1 MNLIK
6 ELRKQRGLSQSQLA
20 KEINISKKTLADWEN
35 GRRNPNEYNYKKLSD
50 FFDVPID
57 TLKAQIVITN
67 DKELMKSIIKNKTDY
82 NDLYTSKIDNENDL
96 LLKIK
101 LDKILKINKTKTKL
115 ERCTVYLIILL
126 TSFFISSLIAQET
139 TYNKSNALIIA
150 SLDSCSD
157 YTCVFKVEEVIKGS
171 YNGKTVEVF
180 KTLLNEN
187 ESTYI
192 FTINFS
198 GQIINIESYY
208 TGI

>member
-67 DKELMKSIIKNKTDY
+67 DKELMKDIIKNKTDY

-101 LDKILKINKTKTKL
+101 LDKILKINKTKTVL
-115 ERCTVYLIILL
+115 ERCTVYLIVLL
-126 TSFFISSLIAQET
+126 SSFFISSLIAQEN
-139 TYNKSNALIIA
+139 TYNKSNAIVVA
-150 SLDSCSD
+150 SLDSCNEF
-157 YTCVFKVEEVIKGS
+157 TCVFKVQEVIKGS
-171 YNGKTVEVF
+171 YSGKTIEVF
-180 KTLLNEN
+180 KTLISEN

-192 FTINFS
+192 FTINFG
-198 GQIINIESYY
+198 GQIINIESY
-208 TGI
+208 TSI

>member
-6 ELRKQRGLSQSQLA
+6 ELRKSKGLSQSQLA

-67 DKELMKSIIKNKTDY
+67 DKELMKDIIKNKTDY
-82 NDLYTSKIDNENDL
+82 NELYTSKIDNENDL

-101 LDKILKINKTKTKL
+101 LDKILKINKTKTIL
-115 ERCTVYLIILL
+115 ERCTVYLIVLIS
-126 TSFFISSLIAQET
+126 SFFISSLITQET
-139 TYNKSNALIIA
+139 TYNKSNATVVA
-150 SLDSCSD
+150 SLDSCNEF
-157 YTCVFKVEEVIKGS
+157 TCVFKVEEVIKGS
-171 YNGKTVEVF
+171 YSSKTIEVF

-198 GQIINIESYY
+198 GQITNIKSY

>member
-6 ELRKQRGLSQSQLA
+6 ELRKSKGLSQSQLA

-67 DKELMKSIIKNKTDY
+67 DKELMKDIIKNKTDY

-101 LDKILKINKTKTKL
+101 LDKILKINKNKTIL
-115 ERCTVYLIILL
+115 ERCTVYLIVLIS
-126 TSFFISSLIAQET
+126 SFFVSSLITQET
-139 TYNKSNALIIA
+139 IYNKSNATVVA

-157 YTCVFKVEEVIKGS
+157 YTCVFKVQEVIKGS
-171 YNGKTVEVF
+171 YNGKTIEVF
-180 KTLLNEN
+180 KSLISEN

-198 GQIINIESYY
+198 GQIINIENY

>member
-35 GRRNPNEYNYKKLSD
+35 ERRNPNEYNYKKLSD
-50 FFDVPID
+50 FFNVPID

-67 DKELMKSIIKNKTDY
+67 DKELMKDIIKNKTDY

-101 LDKILKINKTKTKL
+101 LDKILKINKTKTIL
-115 ERCTVYLIILL
+115 ERCTVYLIVLIS
-126 TSFFISSLIAQET
+126 SFFISYLIAQET
-139 TYNKSNALIIA
+139 NYNKSNAIVVA
-150 SLDSCSD
+150 SLDSCNEF
-157 YTCVFKVEEVIKGS
+157 TCVFKVEEVIKGS

-192 FTINFS
+192 FTINFG
-198 GQIINIESYY
+198 GQIINIENY

>member
-6 ELRKQRGLSQSQLA
+6 ELRKSKGLSQSQLA
-20 KEINISKKTLADWEN
+20 KQINISKKTLADWEN

-82 NDLYTSKIDNENDL
+82 NDLYASKIDNENDL

-101 LDKILKINKTKTKL
+101 LDKILKINKNKTIL

-139 TYNKSNALIIA
+139 TYNKSNAIVVA
-150 SLDSCSD
+150 SLDSCNEF
-157 YTCVFKVEEVIKGS
+157 TCVFKVKEVIKGS
-171 YNGKTVEVF
+171 YNGKTIEVF

-187 ESTYI
+187 ESKYI

>member
-35 GRRNPNEYNYKKLSD
+35 ERRNPNEYNYKKLSS
-50 FFDVPID
+50 FFNVPID

-67 DKELMKSIIKNKTDY
+67 DKELMKSIIKNKTNY

-101 LDKILKINKTKTKL
+101 LDKIIKINKTKTIL
-115 ERCTVYLIILL
+115 ERCTVYLIVLI
-126 TSFFISSLIAQET
+126 TSFFVSTLITQET
-139 TYNKSNALIIA
+139 IYNKSNATVVA
-150 SLDSCSD
+150 SLDSCNEF
-157 YTCVFKVEEVIKGS
+157 TCIFKVQEVIKGS
-171 YNGKTVEVF
+171 YNDKTVEVF
-180 KTLLNEN
+180 KTLINEN

-192 FTINFS
+192 FTINFG
-198 GQIINIESYY
+198 GQVINIESY

>member
-35 GRRNPNEYNYKKLSD
+35 GRRNPNEYNYKKLSN
-50 FFDVPID
+50 FFNVPID

-67 DKELMKSIIKNKTDY
+67 DKELMKDIIKNKTDY

-101 LDKILKINKTKTKL
+101 LDKILKINKNKTIL
-115 ERCTVYLIILL
+115 ERCTVYLIVLI
-126 TSFFISSLIAQET
+126 TSFFVSTLITQET
-139 TYNKSNALIIA
+139 IYNKSNATVVA
-150 SLDSCSD
+150 SLDSCNEF
-157 YTCVFKVEEVIKGS
+157 TCIFKVQEVIKGS
-171 YNGKTVEVF
+171 YNGKTVEIF
-180 KTLLNEN
+180 KTLINEN

-192 FTINFS
+192 FTINFG
-198 GQIINIESYY
+198 GQVINIESY

>member
-35 GRRNPNEYNYKKLSD
+35 ERRNPNEYNYKKLSS
-50 FFDVPID
+50 FFNVPID

-67 DKELMKSIIKNKTDY
+67 DKELMKDIIKNKTDY
-82 NDLYTSKIDNENDL
+82 NELYTSKIDNENDL

-101 LDKILKINKTKTKL
+101 LDKILKINKNKTIL
-115 ERCTVYLIILL
+115 ERCTVYLIILI
-126 TSFFISSLIAQET
+126 TSFFVSTLITQET
-139 TYNKSNALIIA
+139 IYNKSNATVVA
-150 SLDSCSD
+150 SLDSCNEF
-157 YTCVFKVEEVIKGS
+157 TCIFKVQEVIKGS
-171 YNGKTVEVF
+171 YNGKTVEIF
-180 KTLLNEN
+180 KTLINEN

-192 FTINFS
+192 FTINFG
-198 GQIINIESYY
+198 GQVINIESY

>member
-67 DKELMKSIIKNKTDY
+67 DKELMKDIIKNKTDY
-82 NDLYTSKIDNENDL
+82 NELYTTKIDNENDL

-101 LDKILKINKTKTKL
+101 LDKILKINKNKTIL
-115 ERCTVYLIILL
+115 ERYTVYLIVLIS
-126 TSFFISSLIAQET
+126 SFFISSLIAQET
-139 TYNKSNALIIA
+139 TYNKSNAIVVA
-150 SLDSCSD
+150 SLDSCTEF
-157 YTCVFKVEEVIKGS
+157 TCIFKVQEVIKGS
-171 YNGKTVEVF
+171 YSSKTIEVF
-180 KTLLNEN
+180 KTLISEN

-192 FTINFS
+192 FTINFG
-198 GQIINIESYY
+198 GQIINIENYI
-208 TGI
+208 GI

>member
-35 GRRNPNEYNYKKLSD
+35 ERRNPNEYNYKKLSD
-50 FFDVPID
+50 FFNVPID

-67 DKELMKSIIKNKTDY
+67 DKELMKDIIKNKTDY

-101 LDKILKINKTKTKL
+101 LDKILKINKTKTIL
-115 ERCTVYLIILL
+115 ERCTVYLIVLIS
-126 TSFFISSLIAQET
+126 SFFISYLIAQET
-139 TYNKSNALIIA
+139 TYNKSNAIVVA
-150 SLDSCSD
+150 SLDSCNEF
-157 YTCVFKVEEVIKGS
+157 TCVFKVEEVIKGS

-192 FTINFS
+192 FTINFG
-198 GQIINIESYY
+198 GQIINIENY

>member
-35 GRRNPNEYNYKKLSD
+35 ERRNPNEYNYKKLSS

-67 DKELMKSIIKNKTDY
+67 DKELMKDIIKNKTDY

-101 LDKILKINKTKTKL
+101 LDKILKINKNKTIL
-115 ERCTVYLIILL
+115 ERCTVYLIVL
-126 TSFFISSLIAQET
+126 
-139 TYNKSNALIIA
+139 AL
-150 SLDSCSD
+150 
-157 YTCVFKVEEVIKGS
+157 
-171 YNGKTVEVF
+171 
-180 KTLLNEN
+180 
-187 ESTYI
+187 
-192 FTINFS
+192 
-198 GQIINIESYY
+198 
-208 TGI
+208 

>member
-6 ELRKQRGLSQSQLA
+6 ELRKSKGLSQSQLA

-35 GRRNPNEYNYKKLSD
+35 ERRNPNEYNYKKLSD

-67 DKELMKSIIKNKTDY
+67 DKELMKDIIKNKTDY

-101 LDKILKINKTKTKL
+101 LDKILKINKTKTIL
-115 ERCTVYLIILL
+115 ERCTVYLIVLIS
-126 TSFFISSLIAQET
+126 SFFISSLITQET
-139 TYNKSNALIIA
+139 TYNKSNATIVA
-150 SLDSCSD
+150 SLDSCNEF
-157 YTCVFKVEEVIKGS
+157 TCVFKVEEVIKGS
-171 YNGKTVEVF
+171 YSGKTIEVF

-192 FTINFS
+192 FTINLS
-198 GQIINIESYY
+198 GQITNIESY

>member
-67 DKELMKSIIKNKTDY
+67 DKELMKDIIKNKTDY

-101 LDKILKINKTKTKL
+101 LDKILKINKNKTIL
-115 ERCTVYLIILL
+115 ERCTVYLIVLL
-126 TSFFISSLIAQET
+126 SSFFISSLIAQET
-139 TYNKSNALIIA
+139 TYNKSNATVVA
-150 SLDSCSD
+150 SLDSCNEF
-157 YTCVFKVEEVIKGS
+157 TCIFKVQEVIKGS
-171 YNGKTVEVF
+171 YSGKTIEVF

>member
-67 DKELMKSIIKNKTDY
+67 DKELMKDIIKNKTDY
-82 NDLYTSKIDNENDL
+82 NELYTSKIDNENDL

-101 LDKILKINKTKTKL
+101 LDKILKINKNKTIL
-115 ERCTVYLIILL
+115 ERCTVYLIVLIS
-126 TSFFISSLIAQET
+126 SFFVSTLITQET
-139 TYNKSNALIIA
+139 TYNKSNATVVA

-171 YNGKTVEVF
+171 YSGKTIEVF
-180 KTLLNEN
+180 KTLISEN

-198 GQIINIESYY
+198 GQIINIENY

>member
-6 ELRKQRGLSQSQLA
+6 ELRKSKGLSQSQLA
-20 KEINISKKTLADWEN
+20 KEINISKKTLTDWEN
-35 GRRNPNEYNYKKLSD
+35 GRRNPNEYNYKKLSS
-50 FFDVPID
+50 FFNVPID

-67 DKELMKSIIKNKTDY
+67 DKELMKDIIKNKTNY
-82 NDLYTSKIDNENDL
+82 NELYTSKIDNENDL

-101 LDKILKINKTKTKL
+101 LDKILKINKNKTIL
-115 ERCTVYLIILL
+115 ERCTVYLIVLL
-126 TSFFISSLIAQET
+126 SSFFISSLITQET
-139 TYNKSNALIIA
+139 TYNKSNATVVA
-150 SLDSCSD
+150 SIDSCSD
-157 YTCVFKVEEVIKGS
+157 YTCVFKVEEVIEGS

-180 KTLLNEN
+180 KTLISEN

-192 FTINFS
+192 FTINFG

>member
-6 ELRKQRGLSQSQLA
+6 ELRKQRGLSQNQLA

-35 GRRNPNEYNYKKLSD
+35 GRRNPNEYNYKKLSN
-50 FFDVPID
+50 FFNVPID

-67 DKELMKSIIKNKTDY
+67 DKELMKDIIKNKTNY

-101 LDKILKINKTKTKL
+101 LDKILKIDKTKTIL
-115 ERCTVYLIILL
+115 ERCTVYLIVLL

-139 TYNKSNALIIA
+139 TYNKSNAIVVA
-150 SLDSCSD
+150 SLDSCNEF
-157 YTCVFKVEEVIKGS
+157 TCVFKVEEIIKGS
-171 YNGKTVEVF
+171 YSGKTIEVF

-192 FTINFS
+192 FTINLS
-198 GQIINIESYY
+198 GQITNIESY

>member
-6 ELRKQRGLSQSQLA
+6 ELRKSKGLSQSQLA

-35 GRRNPNEYNYKKLSD
+35 GRRNPNEYNYKKLSN
-50 FFDVPID
+50 FFNVPID

-139 TYNKSNALIIA
+139 TYNKSNAIVVA
-150 SLDSCSD
+150 NLDSCNEF
-157 YTCVFKVEEVIKGS
+157 TCVFKVEEVIKGS
-171 YNGKTVEVF
+171 YSGKTIEVF

>member
-6 ELRKQRGLSQSQLA
+6 ELRKSKGLSQSQLA

-35 GRRNPNEYNYKKLSD
+35 GRRNPNEYNYKKLSS

-82 NDLYTSKIDNENDL
+82 NELYASKIDNENDL

-101 LDKILKINKTKTKL
+101 LDKILKINKTKTVL
-115 ERCTVYLIILL
+115 ERCTVYLIVLIS
-126 TSFFISSLIAQET
+126 SFFISSLIAQET
-139 TYNKSNALIIA
+139 TYNKNNAIVVA
-150 SLDSCSD
+150 SLDSCND
-157 YTCVFKVEEVIKGS
+157 YTCVFKVQEVIKGS
-171 YNGKTVEVF
+171 YSSKTIEVF

-192 FTINFS
+192 FTINFG
-198 GQIINIESYY
+198 GQVINIENY

>member
-35 GRRNPNEYNYKKLSD
+35 ERRNPNEYNYKKLSN
-50 FFDVPID
+50 FFNVPID

-67 DKELMKSIIKNKTDY
+67 DKELMKSIIKNKTNY

-101 LDKILKINKTKTKL
+101 LDKILKINKTKTIL
-115 ERCTVYLIILL
+115 ERCTVYLIVLIS
-126 TSFFISSLIAQET
+126 SFFISSLITQET
-139 TYNKSNALIIA
+139 TYNKSNATVVA
-150 SLDSCSD
+150 SLDSCNEF
-157 YTCVFKVEEVIKGS
+157 TCIFKVQEIIKGS
-171 YNGKTVEVF
+171 YSSKTIEVF

>member
-35 GRRNPNEYNYKKLSD
+35 GRRNPNEYNYKKLSN
-50 FFDVPID
+50 FFNVPID

-67 DKELMKSIIKNKTDY
+67 DKELMKSIIKNKTNY

-101 LDKILKINKTKTKL
+101 LDKILKINKNKTIL
-115 ERCTVYLIILL
+115 ERCTVYLIVLL
-126 TSFFISSLIAQET
+126 SSFFISSLITQET
-139 TYNKSNALIIA
+139 TYNKNNAIVVA

-171 YNGKTVEVF
+171 YSGKTIEVF

-198 GQIINIESYY
+198 GQITNIESY

>member
-82 NDLYTSKIDNENDL
+82 NELYTTKIDNENDL

-101 LDKILKINKTKTKL
+101 LDKILKINKTKTIF
-115 ERCTVYLIILL
+115 ERCTIYSVLLIS
-126 TSFFISSLIAQET
+126 SFFISTLIAQET
-139 TYNKSNALIIA
+139 TYNKSNAIVVA
-150 SLDSCSD
+150 SLDSCND
-157 YTCVFKVEEVIKGS
+157 YTCVFKVQEVIKGS
-171 YNGKTVEVF
+171 YSAKTIEVF
-180 KTLLNEN
+180 KSIINEN

-192 FTINFS
+192 FTINFG
-198 GQIINIESYY
+198 GQVINIENY

>member
-35 GRRNPNEYNYKKLSD
+35 ERRNPNEYNYKKLSD
-50 FFDVPID
+50 FFNVPID

-67 DKELMKSIIKNKTDY
+67 DKELMKDIIKNKTDY

-101 LDKILKINKTKTKL
+101 LDKILKINKTKTIL
-115 ERCTVYLIILL
+115 ERCTVYLIVLIS
-126 TSFFISSLIAQET
+126 SFFISYLIAQET
-139 TYNKSNALIIA
+139 TYNKNNAIVVA
-150 SLDSCSD
+150 SLDSCNEF
-157 YTCVFKVEEVIKGS
+157 TCVFKVEEVIKGS

-192 FTINFS
+192 FTINFG
-198 GQIINIESYY
+198 GQIINIENY

>member
-6 ELRKQRGLSQSQLA
+6 ELRKQRGLSQNQLA

-35 GRRNPNEYNYKKLSD
+35 GRRNPNEYNYKKLSS
-50 FFDVPID
+50 FFNVPID

-67 DKELMKSIIKNKTDY
+67 DKELMKSIIKNKTNY
-82 NDLYTSKIDNENDL
+82 NDLYTSKIDSENDL

-101 LDKILKINKTKTKL
+101 LDKILKINKTKTIF
-115 ERCTVYLIILL
+115 ERCTVYLIVLIS
-126 TSFFISSLIAQET
+126 SFFISSLIAQET
-139 TYNKSNALIIA
+139 TYNKSNATVVA
-150 SLDSCSD
+150 TLDSCNEF
-157 YTCVFKVEEVIKGS
+157 TCVFKVEEVIKGS
-171 YNGKTVEVF
+171 YSSKTIEVF
-180 KTLLNEN
+180 KTLISEN

>member
-6 ELRKQRGLSQSQLA
+6 ELRKQRGLSQNQLA

-67 DKELMKSIIKNKTDY
+67 DKELMKDIIKNKTDY
-82 NDLYTSKIDNENDL
+82 NELYTTKIDNENDL

-101 LDKILKINKTKTKL
+101 LDKILKINKTKTIL
-115 ERCTVYLIILL
+115 ERCTIYFIVLIS
-126 TSFFISSLIAQET
+126 SFFVSTLITQET
-139 TYNKSNALIIA
+139 TYNKSNATVVA
-150 SLDSCSD
+150 SLDSCNEF
-157 YTCVFKVEEVIKGS
+157 TCVFKVEEVIKGS
-171 YNGKTVEVF
+171 YSSKTIEVF
-180 KTLLNEN
+180 KTLISEN

-192 FTINFS
+192 FTINFG
-198 GQIINIESYY
+198 GQIINIENYI
-208 TGI
+208 GI

>member
-101 LDKILKINKTKTKL
+101 LDKILKINKTKTVL
-115 ERCTVYLIILL
+115 ERCTVYLIVLL
-126 TSFFISSLIAQET
+126 SSFFISSLIAQET
-139 TYNKSNALIIA
+139 TYNKNNAIVVA
-150 SLDSCSD
+150 SLDSCND
-157 YTCVFKVEEVIKGS
+157 YTCVFKVQEVIKGS
-171 YNGKTVEVF
+171 YSSKTIEVF

-198 GQIINIESYY
+198 GQIINIENY

>member
-6 ELRKQRGLSQSQLA
+6 ELRKSKGLSQSQLA

-67 DKELMKSIIKNKTDY
+67 DKELMKSIIKNKTNY

-139 TYNKSNALIIA
+139 TYNKSNAIVVA
-150 SLDSCSD
+150 NLDSCNEF
-157 YTCVFKVEEVIKGS
+157 TCVFKVEEIIKGS
-171 YNGKTVEVF
+171 YSGKTIEVF
-180 KTLLNEN
+180 KTLISEN

-198 GQIINIESYY
+198 GQIINIENY